1 MDVPVTFKIRERQH
15 AAEEGDAAEDY
26 KDPTDDRN
34 REWPP
39 FHWATRLHG
48 SWTDVL
54 TFSGFSSVEQRT
66 AAECQ

>member
-39 FHWATRLHG
+39 FHGPQITRI
-48 SWTDVL
+48 
-54 TFSGFSSVEQRT
+54 
-66 AAECQ
+66 